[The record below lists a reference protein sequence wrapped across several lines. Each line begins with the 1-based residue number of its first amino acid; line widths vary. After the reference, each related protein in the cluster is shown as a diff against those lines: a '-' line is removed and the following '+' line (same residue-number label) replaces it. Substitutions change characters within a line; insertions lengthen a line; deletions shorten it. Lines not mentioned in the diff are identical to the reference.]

1 MLGCVPV
8 HMIWLPVTKIKFKLI
23 WNLRWGSL
31 PSPGSQRLHTAV
43 TNYTSTAGKKP
54 FCFSL
59 AVTFFFPTLHCLP
72 SRSQGIW
79 YTDSSWSY
87 RGTCTQREWVSVS
100 KWKTVEFWLAWLGQ
114 VSGCGPINNEGT
126 EQSHLGSTPCR
137 AGVERAVPSW
147 TRASGLVSLTPR
159 LLPTFPSTELVSP
172 VQNWSPQDSVSY
184 SRAKTSILLFIK
196 TVLVWVP
203 PKAASEISK

>member
-100 KWKTVEFWLAWLGQ
+100 KWKTVEFWFGL
-114 VSGCGPINNEGT
+114 
-126 EQSHLGSTPCR
+126 LGSGVWLWANQQWGDGAEPPRFHPLQSRCG
-137 AGVERAVPSW
+137 AGCAQLDPSFW
-147 TRASGLVSLTPR
+147 AGLPHTTAPAH
-159 LLPTFPSTELVSP
+159 LPQYRIGLPATELVTP
-172 VQNWSPQDSVSY
+172 GQRELLKGKNQYSVVHKNCLGLSA
-184 SRAKTSILLFIK
+184 SQSSIWDF
-196 TVLVWVP
+196 
-203 PKAASEISK
+203 